1 MNRERPSPSQA
12 MRLNGEEVGK
22 HRSKESCW
30 VIVHGRAYDVTDFLP
45 GKARDVK
52 STIEEEDPNR

>member
-1 MNRERPSPSQA
+1 MNRERPSQA
-12 MRLNGEEVGK
+12 TKLNGEEVGK

-45 GKARDVK
+45 GNGTRLMSSIYEK
-52 STIEEEDPNR
+52 I